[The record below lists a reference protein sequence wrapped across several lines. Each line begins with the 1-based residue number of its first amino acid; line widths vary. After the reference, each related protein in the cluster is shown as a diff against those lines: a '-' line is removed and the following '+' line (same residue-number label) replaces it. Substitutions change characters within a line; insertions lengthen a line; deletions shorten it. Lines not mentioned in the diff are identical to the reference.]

1 MRDLSG
7 NIRKRAAKDL
17 KKIVLAEGEDIRVIK
32 AAKTAVDEGFAK
44 IILLGECD
52 KIKELAEQEGLDY
65 NAIEIIN
72 PEHDER
78 LIEGGVAKLNEF
90 ATLSFFQKKE
100 VRTLQ
105 IRTSGVKYK
114 YEN

>member
-1 MRDLSG
+1 MHRSHKANLSTYHCTPSG
-7 NIRKRAAKDL
+7 K
-17 KKIVLAEGEDIRVIK
+17 
-32 AAKTAVDEGFAK
+32 
-44 IILLGECD
+44 
-52 KIKELAEQEGLDY
+52 GL
-65 NAIEIIN
+65 
-72 PEHDER
+72 R
-78 LIEGGVAKLNEF
+78 LSFRSFCTIFLQPQGGVAKLNEF